1 MSEATRDWQEHPLRV
16 KIIGVGGAGGNA
28 VDRLRMSDAGP
39 MELAVVNTDFKTLD
53 ASPLTEKVMIGKTVT
68 GGLSTGGEAELGR
81 QAAEADREELSRLVE
96 GVDLVFILAGL
107 GRGTGSGAA
116 PVLAEVAAEAGA
128 LVVAFVNLPFSRE
141 GQRRMRQAEDALA
154 AMRDSCAC
162 VISLPNDLI
171 VQQAEGD
178 PTLLE
183 ALAIADDW
191 IRRGVQ
197 AIYSMIL
204 ENGLINVD
212 FATLR
217 GALHYR
223 GGKAVFGFGEGA
235 GDGFVE
241 AALRDL
247 ERCPLLHLPD
257 NRFLR
262 KTDGLILNIR
272 GGPDM
277 PLSDVYRIMDFIG
290 DRFGCKENTVLG
302 AVVDGSLQGRVQVTV
317 IGTVDVTGARRHP
330 YRVPAAAR
338 PRPLPAVPPPPRPAA
353 APAPAQAPNAAAPSS
368 ASAESHG
375 DTSFAAPG
383 RPAPP
388 QAGNAP
394 SARRGINPPEGQAEF
409 EFLAGEDRGYFEK
422 TDENIY
428 EGQDLDVPTFI
439 RKGIRIAV

>member
-1 MSEATRDWQEHPLRV
+1 MAEATRDWQENPLRV

-28 VDRLRMSDAGP
+28 VDRLRMSGP
-39 MELAVVNTDFKTLD
+39 GPLELAVVNTDFKTLD

-81 QAAEADREELSRLVE
+81 QAAEADRTELARLVE

-116 PVLAEVAAEAGA
+116 PVLAEVAAQAGA

-141 GQRRMRQAEDALA
+141 GQRRMRQAEDALV
-154 AMRDSCAC
+154 AMREACAC
-162 VISLPNDLI
+162 VVSLPNDLI

-197 AIYSMIL
+197 AIHSMIL

-217 GALHYR
+217 EALQYR

-302 AVVDGSLQGRVQVTV
+302 ATVDGSFQGRVQITV
-317 IGTVDVTGARRHP
+317 IGTVDVSGARRHP

-338 PRPLPAVPPPPRPAA
+338 PRPVTPPLRPEPPPFAPAA
-353 APAPAQAPNAAAPSS
+353 VANKQTSAQTDSVEGPSLAQSPHPAPW
-368 ASAESHG
+368 
-375 DTSFAAPG
+375 DTATATP
-383 RPAPP
+383 
-388 QAGNAP
+388 
-394 SARRGINPPEGQAEF
+394 ARRETKPTRGQAEF
-409 EFLAGEDRGYFEK
+409 EFLAGEERGYFEK
-422 TDENIY
+422 TEENLY

-439 RKGIRIAV
+439 RKGIRIAL